1 MTKYHVSEGTKIVS
15 VTLECTDCG
24 FTGSEEEVAVH
35 DCYVQEQGGRC
46 EDYPCCGHTD
56 GDGCQTRPSHTS
68 AYWSRLHSEMGDEA
82 YDDMIE
88 RMEQHEAMGGAVY

>member
-1 MTKYHVSEGTKIVS
+1 MTVQCSPASWTPVKSKKELREKLNEGIRKV
-15 VTLECTDCG
+15 E
-24 FTGSEEEVAVH
+24 FMANTG
-35 DCYVQEQGGRC
+35 
-46 EDYPCCGHTD
+46 